1 MATRYNTLSP
11 PQKDHDLNLPELSGT
26 KTKKSPKGIIRH
38 TEGAGE
44 GAYREIIHKSL
55 QKIHVINEVVD
66 HEKCVD
72 LDNLASKQREEVEA
86 LLQEQSEQGDGCYCS
101 KCTCGKHFCPKRTV
115 RCKYP
120 VALTSSYRKEFVPHP
135 FDKTGDNFN
144 VNTVRKLP
152 SDNPIDG
159 RSTYKVYL

>member
-26 KTKKSPKGIIRH
+26 QYQHINIRKTKKSPKGIIRH

-72 LDNLASKQREEVEA
+72 LDVQRI
-86 LLQEQSEQGDGCYCS
+86 
-101 KCTCGKHFCPKRTV
+101 
-115 RCKYP
+115 
-120 VALTSSYRKEFVPHP
+120 SYLIESCFQTAR
-135 FDKTGDNFN
+135 
-144 VNTVRKLP
+144 
-152 SDNPIDG
+152 
-159 RSTYKVYL
+159 RS